1 MTSAA
6 IHKLAVSSTLKDAPA
21 DFILQYEHD
30 PISEYNNPG
39 LFPGMFPTLYPLGIG
54 GFEDPSHLLD
64 QSNCT
69 FRYHYFYSFVI
80 LNIIQRQKAHLHTSL
95 SHIALGLL
103 SVSASTLSAL
113 AAKIKDKDK
122 MSTYTEDEQ
131 RAFHLLK
138 EVNTVSAKIPGSQ
151 ASKITLRQEI
161 HSYYAY
167 FGLPQLFLTLN
178 PSAIHNPVFQV
189 IYECAYRVAKDP
201 VAAADFFKFM
211 IETIFRNLFGW
222 NYKKGQSNENGG
234 IFGHLRANSGTKQL

>member
-1 MTSAA
+1 MERSGVYDPEAEDVPARFMTSAA
-6 IHKLAVSSTLKDAPA
+6 IHKLAASSTSKDAPA
-21 DFILQYEHD
+21 DFILRYERD

-54 GFEDPSHLLD
+54 GFEDAQRSVSVSLEAHAEHLLD
-64 QSNCT
+64 QSNRA

-95 SHIALGLL
+95 SVSSSKFKHIAPGLL

-113 AAKIKDKDK
+113 AAKIKNKDK
-122 MSTYTEDEQ
+122 MTTYTEDEQ
-131 RAFHLLK
+131 CAFHLLK

-161 HSYYAY
+161 CSYYAY

-178 PSAIHNPVFQV
+178 PLAIHNPVFQV
-189 IYECAYRVAKDP
+189 IYGDEAVELAER
-201 VAAADFFKFM
+201 F
-211 IETIFRNLFGW
+211 L
-222 NYKKGQSNENGG
+222 
-234 IFGHLRANSGTKQL
+234 